1 MQTFYSRG
9 KLLITSEYLILK
21 GAKGLAIPCKKGQF
35 LEFKRNDSKYL
46 KWESYDYNNKIWFEA
61 ILDCENFNCI
71 KSNKSSIAK
80 SLSFILKE
88 TRKLNPKFLSKN
100 GGHIKTRLEFDLYWG
115 LGSSSSLISNLA
127 KLNNVNPY
135 TLLSRT
141 FGGSGYDIACSL
153 AKGPIIYE
161 TKNNIY
167 NEINFD
173 PPFKE
178 KLFFVY
184 LNKKQN
190 SKIEVDRFKNIK
202 VDKET
207 IKSINSITEII
218 SKTKN
223 YDEFNFLI
231 KKHEKIISNLINK
244 TCVKNLKFKDF
255 KGEIKS
261 LGAWGGDFILAS
273 GINSPSYFESK
284 GYKTIVKFDDMIY
297 RKES

>member
-21 GAKGLAIPCKKGQF
+21 GAKGLAIPCNKGQF
-35 LEFKRNDSKYL
+35 LEFKVINSKNL
-46 KWESYDYNNKIWFEA
+46 NWKSYDYNNRIWFEA
-61 ILDCENFNCI
+61 IFDCENFNCI
-71 KSNKSSIAK
+71 KSNKKSIAK

-88 TRKLNPKFLSKN
+88 TRKLNPKFLSIY
-100 GGHIKTRLEFDLYWG
+100 GGEIKTQLEFNLNWG
-115 LGSSSSLISNLA
+115 LGSSSTLISNLA
-127 KLNNVNPY
+127 QLNKINAY
-135 TLLSRT
+135 KLLSNT
-141 FGGSGYDIACSL
+141 YGGSGYDIACSQ
-153 AKGPIIYE
+153 AKSPIIYE
-161 TKNNIY
+161 IKNNNY
-167 NEINFD
+167 NEVNFN

-190 SKIEVDRFKNIK
+190 SKIEVDKFNNIK
-202 VDKET
+202 VDKKT

-218 SKTKN
+218 SKTKE

-231 KKHEKIISNLINK
+231 KKHEQIISNVIKK
-244 TCVKNLKFKDF
+244 TSVKKLKFQDF

-273 GINSPSYFESK
+273 GLDSPSYFKSK
-284 GYKTIVKFDDMIY
+284 GYNTIIKFDDMVY
-297 RKES
+297 RG

>member
-21 GAKGLAIPCKKGQF
+21 GAKGLAIPCNKGQF
-35 LEFKRNDSKYL
+35 LEFKVINSRNLNWK
-46 KWESYDYNNKIWFEA
+46 SYDYNNRIWFEA
-61 ILDCENFNCI
+61 IFDCENFNCV
-71 KSNKSSIAK
+71 KSNKKSIAK

-88 TRKLNPKFLSKN
+88 TRKLNPKFLSIN
-100 GGHIKTRLEFDLYWG
+100 GGEIKTQLEFNLNWG
-115 LGSSSSLISNLA
+115 LGSSSTLISNLA
-127 KLNNVNPY
+127 QLNKINAY
-135 TLLSRT
+135 KLLSNT
-141 FGGSGYDIACSL
+141 YGGSGYDIACSL
-153 AKGPIIYE
+153 VENPIIYE
-161 TKNNIY
+161 IKNNNY
-167 NEINFD
+167 NEVNFN

-190 SKIEVDRFKNIK
+190 SKIEVNKFNTIK
-202 VDKET
+202 VDKKT

-218 SKTKN
+218 SKTKK

-231 KKHEKIISNLINK
+231 KKHEQIISNVIKK
-244 TCVKNLKFKDF
+244 TSVKKLKFQDF

-273 GINSPSYFESK
+273 GLDSPSYFKSK
-284 GYKTIVKFDDMIY
+284 GYKTIIKFDDMVY
-297 RKES
+297 RR